1 MPAHDLPAHHEEPNA
16 LGLLRVRLVPD
27 PTCGGSR
34 WRLGWCQESAVVKS
48 SEACRNPSEALSRTS
63 FAQAVG
69 RRQPGSPW
77 DTGYLMSRLLVAG
90 LVAMLVL
97 TGCVPS
103 SQVTDA
109 PVRSGAVP
117 SAPSSVEPPPNRE
130 APSESAGDASTSA
143 EPAASE
149 PGSSDVGAE
158 TAVDDLF
165 SEAETQPASD
175 PEWGQLHDVVS
186 VSDGDTITVD
196 VDGVRERVRVIGI
209 DAPEMAGSGTAAECY
224 AQPATSRMQ
233 SLLQGSRVH
242 LLPDPTQAD
251 RDQYDRLLRHVV
263 LDGGGHVGLILL
275 EEGYAVERQYADP
288 YQWQPERWPLRAGLR
303 RQATLA
309 GSCVAS
315 AATKTAGT
323 SAATAPGPPARG
335 RRERRRNRAEDLL
348 DHTRGGGVVRLRV
361 TIRPFY
367 SAPSSPASVSTSP
380 LITNSIT
387 SWTRL
392 AACERKGIASW
403 LISLS

>member
-1 MPAHDLPAHHEEPNA
+1 M
-16 LGLLRVRLVPD
+16 
-27 PTCGGSR
+27 
-34 WRLGWCQESAVVKS
+34 
-48 SEACRNPSEALSRTS
+48 
-63 FAQAVG
+63 
-69 RRQPGSPW
+69 
-77 DTGYLMSRLLVAG
+77 
-90 LVAMLVL
+90 
-97 TGCVPS
+97 
-103 SQVTDA
+103 
-109 PVRSGAVP
+109 
-117 SAPSSVEPPPNRE
+117 
-130 APSESAGDASTSA
+130 
-143 EPAASE
+143 
-149 PGSSDVGAE
+149 
-158 TAVDDLF
+158 DDLS

-309 GSCVAS
+309 GSCVRFCRDEDRRDIRRHGTRPACSRTSRAS
-315 AATKTAGT
+315 PQPSRRSARPYAWRWRCQATCHDPPVLF
-323 SAATAPGPPARG
+323 SALFSGFGFDVP
-335 RRERRRNRAEDLL
+335 L
-348 DHTRGGGVVRLRV
+348 DHELYNVMDSTRGV
-361 TIRPFY
+361 
-367 SAPSSPASVSTSP
+367 
-380 LITNSIT
+380 
-387 SWTRL
+387 
-392 AACERKGIASW
+392 
-403 LISLS
+403 